1 MLERLIASTK
11 FKYEY
16 TVTKKQIKPLINM
29 SKYISFFAYRPYLD
43 KELPEAKKYM
53 AYQMMKLRSG
63 YHVYFERFVQN
74 EITHELIY
82 DFILSVDD
90 AVRYEDIL
98 QYYDE
103 LLSSGFFN
111 KFEAYKTVSRL
122 REVLVVLEENNIDI
136 RCVDTLSKKKLARKA
151 IDDYRFFDFTSRK
164 SNTTDFVNSIIRFV
178 PRIIREFIFKHRV
191 IIISFVLSNIF
202 LWYFYF

>member
-1 MLERLIASTK
+1 MLDRLIASTK

-29 SKYISFFAYRPYLD
+29 AKYISFFAYRPYLD

-53 AYQMMKLRSG
+53 AFQMMKLRSG
-63 YHVYFERFVQN
+63 YHIYFERFVQN

-98 QYYDE
+98 QYFDE
-103 LLSSGFFN
+103 ISSSGFFK
-111 KFEAYKTVSRL
+111 KFEGYKTVSRL
-122 REVLVVLEENNIDI
+122 REVLVILEENDIDI
-136 RCVDTLSKKKLARKA
+136 RAVDTLSKKKLARKA
-151 IDDYRFFDFTSRK
+151 IEDYRFFDFTENK
-164 SNTTDFVNSIIRFV
+164 SNTRNAYHAFLK
-178 PRIIREFIFKHRV
+178 FIPKIVRGFFDKYKV
-191 IIISFVLSNIF
+191 VIISFVLSNIF